1 MFGALLIR
9 DLGYRV
15 PVETH
20 FGHHLLNRS
29 AFHITHDRNARVHT
43 HTQRARRTHTR
54 PQTTQKHANTKERQ
68 DKGKTADLRDDPGLC
83 GLLCA
88 PHCEIPVFPVLKESS
103 NAVVAVHVSANVPKD
118 HIEDEEYGEDEE
130 RY

>member
-1 MFGALLIR
+1 M
-9 DLGYRV
+9 
-15 PVETH
+15 
-20 FGHHLLNRS
+20 
-29 AFHITHDRNARVHT
+29 
-43 HTQRARRTHTR
+43 
-54 PQTTQKHANTKERQ
+54 
-68 DKGKTADLRDDPGLC
+68 KTADLRDDPGLC

-88 PHCEIPVFPVLKESS
+88 PHCDRDSRYSRLESS